1 MTIRGAT
8 LSAKASAV
16 SDLIRLKRQYGTALL
31 LFPTLFSLF
40 IATGGAPSPRL
51 LIIFVVGAFLM
62 RSAGCAINDI
72 ADRGFDSKVERTR
85 GRPLPEG
92 RLSVPEALAVFAVLS
107 LLAFVLVVQLNRL
120 TVMLSMVAI
129 LLAGAYPFVKRVS
142 FFPQSFLGAAFG
154 WGAVMAWA
162 AATGTIGAPALLI
175 FLGNVFWSTA
185 YDTVYALMDLE
196 DDLRAG
202 VKSTAIF
209 FGERVFTAVT
219 LLYMAAFLT
228 FALAG
233 AFLGSGLGG
242 GAGATLG
249 IIYYLGLA
257 TSLVYLLRTVSD
269 VRGVGIEAANKERR
283 EAAFAGFVANVR
295 AGAVVLLAIIIDMNL
310 L

>member
-1 MTIRGAT
+1 MTITGAT

-16 SDLIRLKRQYGTALL
+16 SDLIRLKKQYGTALL
-31 LFPTLFSLF
+31 LLPTLFSLF

-51 LIIFVVGAFLM
+51 LLIFVLGAFLM

-92 RLSVPEALAVFAVLS
+92 RLSVTEALVVFAVLS

-142 FFPQSFLGAAFG
+142 FFPQAFLGAAFG

-185 YDTVYALMDLE
+185 YDTVYALMDL
-196 DDLRAG
+196 DDDIRAG
-202 VKSTAIF
+202 VKSTAVF

-219 LLYMAAFLT
+219 LMYMAAFLT

-233 AFLGSGLGG
+233 VFVRSGVEGGVGGLPDLGL
-242 GAGATLG
+242 
-249 IIYYLGLA
+249 IYYLGLA
-257 TSLVYLLRTVSD
+257 TALVYLLRTVSD
-269 VRGVGIEAANKERR
+269 VRGAGIEMRR
-283 EAAFAGFVANVR
+283 EVAFAGFVANVR
-295 AGAVVLLAIIIDMNL
+295 AGVVVLVAIIIDMNIL
-310 L
+310 